1 MLGWSIRRGSPG
13 WKIAI
18 ATIRTE
24 PEGAGMLGVRGR
36 PPAVAEA
43 SERDVVA
50 VDLEMAMER
59 SEKQCGDFWW

>member
-1 MLGWSIRRGSPG
+1 
-13 WKIAI
+13 
-18 ATIRTE
+18 
-24 PEGAGMLGVRGR
+24 MLGVRGR
-36 PPAVAEA
+36 PPTVAEA